1 MMIPKDVLDK
11 NTDYV
16 NLLTNHGKFNLNMIK
31 KSLRDIYQ
39 KGIKSSTRYKYDV
52 SLPDELFFKIW

>member
-39 KGIKSSTRYKYDV
+39 KGSRCP
-52 SLPDELFFKIW
+52 L